1 MKREIAG
8 LFLFFLSVFTFLGFL
23 SYYPGDP
30 SFNNSV
36 FTSEVK
42 NYVGV
47 AGAFFCGSLFDF
59 FGLGALFIPLFL
71 FVKSLSM
78 FRQDLSFLNNPLSIF
93 GSLILVVSSGSLFIP
108 FNHFFEIPDYPVIS
122 GCLKDFLEKYLNSA
136 GSVILLVFLF
146 ITGLLT
152 ATGLSAKIFL
162 YIPVFC
168 AKALSFIKKHTVMFI
183 LFLKNRLRFKKKI
196 KIHSLQVRE
205 KKEVKKEPRIKPKE
219 ENTKPKKINFL
230 KNEKGVLVP
239 YSFLE
244 KPLESDFGES
254 SGEVEKKSEIL
265 VNKLLDFG
273 INGEVVSVL
282 RGPVVTT
289 FEFKPAPGVK
299 ISRIANLSDDLA
311 LVLKAMSIRI
321 VAPVPGKSVIG
332 IEVPNKNRSSVYSR
346 EILETS
352 EFVDSSSPLSI
363 GLGKDIEGTPVVV
376 TLEKM
381 PHLLI
386 AGATGAG
393 KSVCLNMMITSFLY
407 KASPDEVKM
416 LMIDPKRI
424 ELSVYEGIP
433 HLIAPVVTDM
443 KKAKNVLFW
452 AVREMERRYELLA
465 QEKCRNIEQYNSKI
479 QKMNDTR
486 KNKNDQEETDE
497 LPEKLPFIVII
508 IDELADLMMV
518 SSKEIETALIRLA
531 QMARASGIHMII
543 ATQRPSVDVLTGI
556 IKANFPTRIAFK
568 VSSKVDSRT
577 ILDSNGAEKLL
588 GRGDML
594 FLPPGVSGIT
604 RIHGAFISESEL
616 EKVIEFVSDSGEP
629 EYLDELVNSESETFE
644 DVFGTETGESFDDDE
659 KKYIEAVSL
668 VREKKKV
675 SISMVQRHLRIGFN
689 RAARMIEQME
699 KDGIVSQGDGSKP
712 REVIN

>member
-1 MKREIAG
+1 MKKEIAG

-23 SYYPGDP
+23 SYSPADP

-36 FTSEVK
+36 FTNNVQ
-42 NYVGV
+42 NYVGI

-59 FGLGALFIPLFL
+59 FGIGALFIPLFL
-71 FVKSLSM
+71 FVKSLSL
-78 FRQDLSFLNNPLSIF
+78 FKQDFNFLNTPLSLSGGFI
-93 GSLILVVSSGSLFIP
+93 LIISTGSLFLG
-108 FNHFFEIPDYPVIS
+108 FNSFLDIPDYPVLS
-122 GCLKDFLEKYLNSA
+122 GLLRDFLEKYLNSA
-136 GSVILLVFLF
+136 GAVIVLVFLF
-146 ITGLLT
+146 TAGLLT
-152 ATGLSAKIFL
+152 ATNLSAKIFL
-162 YIPVFC
+162 YIPYFITKIFNELKKYL
-168 AKALSFIKKHTVMFI
+168 KAFI
-183 LFLKNRLRFKKKI
+183 LFFKTKFKFKKKNP
-196 KIHSLQVRE
+196 VRTPVVSE
-205 KKEVKKEPRIKPKE
+205 NKPAKKQALISNVKEKPKNIKQE
-219 ENTKPKKINFL
+219 QFKSD
-230 KNEKGVLVP
+230 KNIVIP

-244 KPLESDFGES
+244 RPPESQTGES
-254 SGEVEKKSEIL
+254 LAEVEKKSEIL
-265 VNKLLDFG
+265 VKKLLDFG

-299 ISRIANLSDDLA
+299 ISKIANLSDDLA

-346 EILETS
+346 EILETD
-352 EFVDSSSPLSI
+352 EFVKSSSPLSI

-393 KSVCLNMMITSFLY
+393 KSVCLNMMITSFLF
-407 KASPDEVKM
+407 KASPDDVKM

-465 QEKCRNIEQYNSKI
+465 EEKCRNIEQFNSKI
-479 QKMNDTR
+479 QKKTEAL
-486 KNKNDQEETDE
+486 KKSEKDE
-497 LPEKLPFIVII
+497 DDEVYEKLPFIVII

-594 FLPPGVSGIT
+594 FLPPGVSGLT
-604 RIHGAFISESEL
+604 RIHGAFISEEEL

-629 EYLDELVNSESETFE
+629 DYLDELVNSEAETFE
-644 DVFGTETGESFDDDE
+644 DVFGPEVGGSEDDDD
-659 KKYIEAVSL
+659 KKYIEAVNL